1 MTTNLSGTS
10 VTKNESLYEQDFYL
24 WLKTTAQLLR
34 NRQLDDVDLDNLIE
48 EIEDIGKDKRRELQ
62 SRLRVLLMHLLK
74 YQYQPER
81 RSSSWISTILEQ
93 FDQIESLLK
102 DSPSLKPYY
111 LEIFAE
117 TYLKA
122 VKFASAETKLPIK
135 TFPSDSPFS
144 AEDVI
149 NSDFIFATVNQ
160 EEV

>member
-1 MTTNLSGTS
+1 MTTNLNGTS

-24 WLKTTAQLLR
+24 WLNTTAELLR
-34 NRQLDDVDLDNLIE
+34 SRQLDDVDFDNLIE
-48 EIEDIGKDKRRELQ
+48 EIEDMGKDKRRELQ

-74 YQYQPER
+74 YQYQPSR

-102 DSPSLKPYY
+102 NSPSLKPYY

-117 TYLKA
+117 TYSKA
-122 VKFASAETKLPIK
+122 VRFASAETKLPIK
-135 TFPSDSPFS
+135 TFPRDSPFS
-144 AEDVI
+144 PEDVI
-149 NSDFIFATVNQ
+149 NSDFIFALVNL

>member
-1 MTTNLSGTS
+1 MTTNLNRTS

-24 WLKTTAQLLR
+24 WLNTTAQLLR

-48 EIEDIGKDKRRELQ
+48 EIEDMGKDKRRELQ

-102 DSPSLKPYY
+102 NSPSLKPYY

-122 VKFASAETKLPIK
+122 VRFASAETKLPIK
-135 TFPSDSPFS
+135 TFPNDSPFS
-144 AEDVI
+144 PEDVI